1 MSKGYWITLI
11 FMWSLEIKEKG
22 VVKKRRILC
31 RIMKKRRK
39 VGGRTLDFSGLW
51 ISWGMQLNYEE
62 QLIKI
67 RFSHLLPDM
76 SMLKVGMCT
85 TNVSMMTLRFLNK
98 VDKYCARTLFVIVIT
113 HLLLMSSLRKPN
125 PANPLAWK
133 ENSLGL
139 YTTLF
144 S

>member
-1 MSKGYWITLI
+1 
-11 FMWSLEIKEKG
+11 
-22 VVKKRRILC
+22 
-31 RIMKKRRK
+31 
-39 VGGRTLDFSGLW
+39 
-51 ISWGMQLNYEE
+51 MQLNYEE

-125 PANPLAWK
+125 PANPLA
-133 ENSLGL
+133 
-139 YTTLF
+139 
-144 S
+144 